1 MNIVLIGYRC
11 TGKTSVGKKL
21 SERFHIPFYDTD
33 ELIQKHTGKTI
44 REIVEEKGWE
54 SFRKEEKAV
63 IRRLSSLAHT
73 VIAAGGGAVVDAENR
88 EALGRNGLFIWLTA
102 DVRSIV
108 ERMKNDTA
116 GGEQRP
122 PLSSEGMEG
131 ETSKILKKR
140 TPIYHGLADLT
151 VDTSEKGIDAIAEE
165 VSNLLARR
173 DPRFDWKGF
182 RVT

>member
-11 TGKTSVGKKL
+11 TGKTSVGRKL

-54 SFRKEEKAV
+54 SFREEEKAV
-63 IRRLSSLAHT
+63 IRELPSLADT
-73 VIAAGGGAVVDAENR
+73 VIAAGGGAVMDAENR
-88 EALGRNGLFIWLTA
+88 EALGRNGLFILLTA
-102 DVRSIV
+102 DVRTIV

-122 PLSSEGMEG
+122 PLSSHGMER
-131 ETSKILKKR
+131 ETSKILEKR
-140 TPIYHGLADLT
+140 APIYQGLAAFT
-151 VDTSEKGIDAIAEE
+151 INTSGKEIHEIAEE
-165 VSNLLARR
+165 VCTLLARR
-173 DPRFDWKGF
+173 KSGFD
-182 RVT
+182 

>member
-33 ELIQKHTGKTI
+33 KLIEKHAGKTI
-44 REIVEEKGWE
+44 REIVQEKGWE

-73 VIAAGGGAVVDAENR
+73 VIAAGGGAVMDAENR

-102 DVRSIV
+102 DVRTILQ
-108 ERMKNDTA
+108 RMENDMA
-116 GGEQRP
+116 GDEQRP
-122 PLSSEGMEG
+122 PLSSDSMER
-131 ETSKILKKR
+131 ETSKILKER

-151 VDTSEKGIDAIAEE
+151 VDTSGKEIDAIAKE
-165 VSNLLARR
+165 VSDLLAHRNSGFGWGR
-173 DPRFDWKGF
+173 F